1 VRRLRRPAS
10 VAAVAVAALV
20 AAALLLSGGAYFL
33 GWFASPTIDADDAAQ
48 VDVAAEDVVTGL
60 QSPWGLAFRPDGSAL
75 VSERDTGRILSIR
88 DGRATEVA
96 RIPESTLRGEGG
108 LLGIAL
114 GADDWLYAY
123 YTTEED
129 NRIVRFKVGPGPGT
143 SGAAPEVLVT
153 GIPAAAIHNGGRL
166 AFGPDGFLYA
176 GTGDADQ
183 KDRSQNRDS
192 LGGKILRMTAEG
204 RPAPGNPFGTLVWS
218 YGHRNVQGF
227 AWATDGTMYASEF
240 GQNRYD
246 ELNRIEP
253 GRNYGWPEVEGDS
266 DDSRFVRPL
275 ATWTTADASPSG
287 VAVFGDRV
295 YVACLRGRKIWRV
308 DRDGTSAERL
318 LHNRYGRLRTVA
330 TAPDG
335 SLWVITSNTDGR
347 TEPRKGDD
355 RVLRVRP

>member
-1 VRRLRRPAS
+1 MRRSRLLA
-10 VAAVAVAALV
+10 VLAAVAVLAALV
-20 AAALLLSGGAYFL
+20 GVAGYWR
-33 GWFASPTIDADDAAQ
+33 GWFFDPTIDDSRQ
-48 VDVAAEDVVTGL
+48 VDVDVEEVVTGL
-60 QSPWGLAFRPDGSAL
+60 QSPWGLAFRRDGSAL
-75 VSERDTGRILSIR
+75 VSERDTGRILAVR

-96 RIPESTLRGEGG
+96 RIPESRLRGEGG

-114 GADDWLYAY
+114 SPDDPDAWLYAY

-129 NRIVRFKVGPGPGT
+129 NRIVRLRIGSSAP
-143 SGAAPEVLVT
+143 PEVLVT

-183 KDRSQNRDS
+183 KDRSQDRDS

-218 YGHRNVQGF
+218 YGHRNVQGI
-227 AWATDGTMYASEF
+227 AWAPDGTMYASEF

-246 ELNRIEP
+246 ELNRIEA

-266 DDSRFVRPL
+266 DDDRFVRPL

-287 VAVFGDRV
+287 IAVFGDRI
-295 YVACLRGRKIWRV
+295 YVACLRGRKVFRLP
-308 DRDGTSAERL
+308 RDGSSAERL
-318 LHNRYGRLRTVA
+318 LHNDYGRLRTVA
-330 TAPDG
+330 QAPDG
-335 SLWVITSNTDGR
+335 SLWLITSNTDGR
-347 TEPRKGDD
+347 TEPKRGDD
-355 RVLRVRP
+355 RILRLRP

>member
-1 VRRLRRPAS
+1 MSGGSGRRRLLAVL
-10 VAAVAVAALV
+10 VAVLLVAALV
-20 AAALLLSGGAYFL
+20 GVAGYWR
-33 GWFASPTIDADDAAQ
+33 GWFFDPTIDDSRR
-48 VDVAAEDVVTGL
+48 VAIDTDEVVTGL
-60 QSPWGLAFRPDGSAL
+60 QSPWGLAFRQDGSAL
-75 VSERDTGRILSIR
+75 VSERDTGRILAVR
-88 DGRATEVA
+88 DGQATEVA
-96 RIPESTLRGEGG
+96 RIPESRLRGEGG

-114 GADDWLYAY
+114 APDDPDAWLYVY

-129 NRIVRFKVGPGPGT
+129 NRIVRLRLGSSAP
-143 SGAAPEVLVT
+143 PEVLVT

-183 KDRSQNRDS
+183 KGRSQDRDS
-192 LGGKILRMTAEG
+192 LGGKILRMTPEG

-218 YGHRNVQGF
+218 YGHRNVQGI
-227 AWATDGTMYASEF
+227 AWAPDGTMYASEF

-266 DDSRFVRPL
+266 DDDRFVRPL

-287 VAVFGDRV
+287 IAVFGDRI
-295 YVACLRGRKIWRV
+295 YVACLRGRKVFRLP
-308 DRDGTSAERL
+308 RDGSSAERL
-318 LHNRYGRLRTVA
+318 LHNEFGRLRTVA
-330 TAPDG
+330 QAPDG

-347 TEPRKGDD
+347 TEPKRGDD
-355 RVLRVRP
+355 RILRLRL

>member
-1 VRRLRRPAS
+1 MRRPRLLAAL
-10 VAAVAVAALV
+10 AAVVVLLAVL
-20 AAALLLSGGAYFL
+20 GAVGYWR
-33 GWFASPTIDADDAAQ
+33 GWFVDPSIDDSRA
-48 VDVAAEDVVTGL
+48 VDVTAEDVVTGL

-75 VSERDTGRILSIR
+75 VSERDTGRILEVR

-96 RIPESTLRGEGG
+96 RIPESRLRGEGG

-114 GADDWLYAY
+114 APNDPDGWLYVY

-129 NRIVRFKVGPGPGT
+129 NRIVRLQVGSSRP
-143 SGAAPEVLVT
+143 PEVLVT
-153 GIPAAAIHNGGRL
+153 GIPAAAIHDGGRL
-166 AFGPDGFLYA
+166 AFGPDGYLYA

-183 KDRSQNRDS
+183 KGRSQDLGS
-192 LGGKILRMTAEG
+192 LGGKILRMTTEG

-218 YGHRNVQGF
+218 YGHRNVQGL
-227 AWATDGTMYASEF
+227 AWARDGTMYASEF

-266 DDSRFVRPL
+266 DDARFVRPL

-287 VAVFGDRV
+287 VAVFGDRI
-295 YVACLRGRKIWRV
+295 YIACLRGRKVFRLL
-308 DRDGTSAERL
+308 RDGSSPERL
-318 LHNRYGRLRTVA
+318 LHEEYGRLRTVA
-330 TAPDG
+330 PAPDG

-355 RVLRVRP
+355 RILRLRP